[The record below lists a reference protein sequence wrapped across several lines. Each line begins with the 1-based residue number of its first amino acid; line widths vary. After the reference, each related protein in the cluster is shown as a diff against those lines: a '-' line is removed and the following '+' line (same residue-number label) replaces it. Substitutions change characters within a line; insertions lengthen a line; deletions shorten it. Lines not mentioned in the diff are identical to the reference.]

1 MEKYIH
7 YGSTQFEP
15 LKVGEIK
22 NAFFTK
28 PSGGFW
34 ASPVNA
40 VYGWKEWNED
50 EHFKECTENN
60 SFTFTLKPEAK
71 ILKINTVED
80 LEGLPKD
87 NTLVELKLND
97 WCLLDFEKIKNELGY
112 DAIEVMAGS
121 GKGLYYALYGWDCDS
136 ILIMNSDIVV
146 I

>member
-1 MEKYIH
+1 MERYIH

-15 LKVGEIK
+15 SKVGEIE
-22 NAFFTK
+22 NECFTK

-50 EHFKECTENN
+50 EHF
-60 SFTFTLKPEAK
+60 TLKPEAK

-80 LEGLPKD
+80 LEGLP
-87 NTLVELKLND
+87 TLGELYNRY
-97 WCLLDFEKIKNELGY
+97 LLDFEKIKNELGY

-136 ILIMNSDIVV
+136 ILIMNPDIVV